1 MHRES
6 SEERAGG
13 DSRLERAIV
22 LELLSDERDA
32 RSRAELRETLGADAV
47 ELDEALDG
55 LRAAGV
61 LELDAER
68 ALPSPATRRLDQL
81 ELIGI

>member
-1 MHRES
+1 
-6 SEERAGG
+6 
-13 DSRLERAIV
+13 
-22 LELLSDERDA
+22 
-32 RSRAELRETLGADAV
+32 
-47 ELDEALDG
+47 
-55 LRAAGV
+55 V